1 MLRVSDFAE
10 ERHVDR
16 NAVTQYIRRHPEIFE
31 GHTRRE
37 GNQLLADEEA
47 AEALNRQYPLPQLV
61 EVVEDRESRQ
71 KLILAQ
77 EKIIQL
83 QEQMAGMAQI
93 SAKAEAQQLLLDD
106 TRERLQDTEKRL
118 QEAQEGLK
126 KVQDDLMS
134 TREELAAEKAKT
146 WFQKLFRK

>member
-1 MLRVSDFAE
+1 MLKVSDFAE

-16 NAVTQYIRRHPEIFE
+16 NAVTQYIRRHPEIFD
-31 GHTRRE
+31 GHTRRD
-37 GNQLLADEEA
+37 GNQLLVDEEA
-47 AEALNRQYPLPQLV
+47 VEALNRQYPLPQLV
-61 EVVEDRESRQ
+61 EVVEDKESRQ

-93 SAKAEAQQLLLDD
+93 AAQADAQRLLLED
-106 TRERLQDTEKRL
+106 TKERLQDTEKRL

-126 KVQDDLMS
+126 AVQAELMS
-134 TREELAAEKAKT
+134 TREELASERSKS
-146 WFQKLFRK
+146 WLQKLFRK